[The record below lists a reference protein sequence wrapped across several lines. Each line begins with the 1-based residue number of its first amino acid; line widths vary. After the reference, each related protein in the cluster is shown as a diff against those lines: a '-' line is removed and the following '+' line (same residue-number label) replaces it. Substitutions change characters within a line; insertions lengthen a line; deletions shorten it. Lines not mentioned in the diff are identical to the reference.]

1 MTNPFSNVFAM
12 MKLNG
17 RREEEMKNIK
27 RGKGNTRRLEFVK
40 REEKL

>member
-1 MTNPFSNVFAM
+1 MTSLFSNVFAM
-12 MKLNG
+12 VNLNG

-27 RGKGNTRRLEFVK
+27 RGKRNTRRSEVIK